1 MSLHNRDIAAG
12 TAVIFFRVRKNSF
25 YLSLRQQEN
34 GSKNPVCHA
43 NGIGTN
49 VGEVPLTVEGN
60 LSLLRK
66 YWQSEIVAE
75 HLYGF
80 LAARCDDAEHKEIIS
95 KIGRMEQGH
104 ATVWSRIADKSH
116 GAMFEVTF
124 SLRLKILSGKLLSLI
139 LPFTIFIHY
148 MEHEERNA
156 ILEYSKLL
164 DAYKHDEDTRKI
176 ITNVIRQEI
185 GHEWQMMEQVADKE
199 SYIAKAREAL
209 DAMTVGIIETL
220 GLVIGLLAAN
230 ASTLT
235 IGLTGLIGAIGGLIA
250 VMSISYVTS
259 KANVDLHEGRN
270 RELHV
275 KKEITPAVLKRE
287 LEKAL
292 AGKGIGSETVK
303 DIMGIIGDDAS
314 ILSNLVKSM
323 KSMGEVGEP
332 KEAIRTTGLFFS
344 IGALPSL
351 IPFLIGVISD
361 VGPLIPAISAFALAV
376 LTISAAGFFVAVLS
390 GKKIGIKIAHNISVI
405 LGTCAVTY
413 GVGLAA
419 RILFGIDVV
428 H

>member
-1 MSLHNRDIAAG
+1 MFRHKRDIAAG

-25 YLSLRQQEN
+25 NLSLRQQEN
-34 GSKNPVCHA
+34 GSNNPVCHD

-66 YWQSEIVAE
+66 YWQSEIVADS
-75 HLYGF
+75 LYRF
-80 LAARCDDAEHKEIIS
+80 LAARCFDAEHKEIIA

-104 ATVWSRIADKSH
+104 ATAWNRIAEKSH
-116 GAMFEVTF
+116 GARFEVTL

-185 GHEWQMMEQVADKE
+185 AHEWQMMEQVADKE
-199 SYIAKAREAL
+199 SYIAKTREAM

-220 GLVIGLLAAN
+220 GLVIGLLAAH

-235 IGLTGLIGAIGGLIA
+235 IGLTGLLGALGGLIA
-250 VMSISYVTS
+250 IMSTSYVTS
-259 KANVDLHEGRN
+259 KAASDLHEGRT
-270 RELHV
+270 REIHV
-275 KKEITPAVLKRE
+275 KRDINPSVLKRE
-287 LEKAL
+287 LQKAL
-292 AGKGIGSETVK
+292 VAKGIGSETVK
-303 DIMGIIGDDAS
+303 DIMGMIGDDTS
-314 ILSNLVKSM
+314 ILCNLVKSM
-323 KSMGEVGEP
+323 KSLGEAGEP
-332 KEAIRTTGLFFS
+332 KEAIKTAGLFF
-344 IGALPSL
+344 ILGAVPIL
-351 IPFLIGVISD
+351 IPFFVGVMWNLA
-361 VGPLIPAISAFALAV
+361 PFIPAVTAFVVAV
-376 LTISAAGFFVAVLS
+376 FTISTAGFFVAVLS
-390 GKKIGIKIAHNISVI
+390 GKKILTKIAHNIFVI
-405 LGTCAVTY
+405 MGTCAVTY

>member
-1 MSLHNRDIAAG
+1 M
-12 TAVIFFRVRKNSF
+12 
-25 YLSLRQQEN
+25 
-34 GSKNPVCHA
+34 
-43 NGIGTN
+43 
-49 VGEVPLTVEGN
+49 TVEGN
-60 LSLLRK
+60 LTLLRK
-66 YWQSEIVAE
+66 YWESEIVADS
-75 HLYGF
+75 LYVF
-80 LAARCDDAEHKEIIS
+80 LAARCRDAERREIIA

-104 ATVWSRIADKSH
+104 ATVWNRIAQKSH
-116 GAMFEVTF
+116 GVAFVVSH
-124 SLRLKILSGKLLSLI
+124 SLRVKILLGKLLSLV

-148 MEHEERNA
+148 MEHQERNA

-164 DAYKHDEDTRKI
+164 DAYTHDEGTRKI

-185 GHEWQMMEQVADKE
+185 AHEWQMMEQVADKE
-199 SYIAKAREAL
+199 SYVARAREAL

-220 GLVIGLLAAN
+220 GLVIGLLAAH

-259 KANVDLHEGRN
+259 KANVDLHEGRS
-270 RELHV
+270 RELLV
-275 KKEITPAVLKRE
+275 KKEINPDVLKRE

-292 AGKGIGSETVK
+292 AGKGIGNGTVR
-303 DIMGIIGDDAS
+303 DILGLIGDDAS
-314 ILSNLVKSM
+314 ILSNLVQSM

-351 IPFLIGVISD
+351 IPFLLGVLWD
-361 VGPLIPAISAFALAV
+361 AGPLIPAIAAFILAV
-376 LTISAAGFFVAVLS
+376 LTISTAGFFVAVLS
-390 GKKIGIKIAHNISVI
+390 GKKIWAKIAHNISVI
-405 LGTCAVTY
+405 MGTCAITY

-419 RILFGIDVV
+419 RILFGIDAV